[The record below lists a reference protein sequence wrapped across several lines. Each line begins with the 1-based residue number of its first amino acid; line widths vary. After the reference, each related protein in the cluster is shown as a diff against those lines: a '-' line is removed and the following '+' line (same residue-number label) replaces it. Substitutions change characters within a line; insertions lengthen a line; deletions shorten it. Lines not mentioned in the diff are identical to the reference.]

1 MNILKNIWVILL
13 VSITLISYA
22 QNEAD
27 AFQFSQES
35 INGSAR
41 FNALGGAFT
50 ALGGDISG
58 VYYNPAGAAI
68 YTKSEWSISMALHT
82 NLTQS
87 SFLGQQT
94 LDGKTNFN
102 IPSFA
107 FVAVQ
112 KDLPGKWKSGSF
124 TAFMNRANT
133 FHYNLNYQGTGS
145 TTSLIDSY
153 INTLETNNVP
163 WQNLNSGE
171 NPAYPYDIYLAWN
184 NYLIDIN
191 ENEEYYSA
199 VGLKPTFQSYREQV
213 SGAKRETV
221 VSYGANYDDKL
232 YIGAGIVFSRIVY
245 DKNTTFIESTAES
258 DTTTFLRDYVYK
270 FKENTGGLGVGLN
283 LGVIYRPT
291 SNIRI
296 GASFKTPTR
305 YNLDIEYESSNVA
318 TFTDTI
324 ATTLSPTIG
333 EYSYTMNTP
342 MRANLGLAYVFGKFG
357 LISLDAEVVD
367 YSGTKFRKGVDGYQ
381 FRAENIA
388 LKDNL
393 NTSFNL
399 RAGAEYRLTSNW
411 TLRGG
416 YANYLNPYTS
426 NVDDDAGFQIISAGT
441 GFRNANYF
449 VDASYQYKLSSKVD
463 YAYDINLANRAF
475 IDFQDHI
482 ITVTAGVRF

>member
-1 MNILKNIWVILL
+1 MNTLKNIWVILL
-13 VSITLISYA
+13 ASITLNSYA
-22 QNEAD
+22 QNESD

-58 VYYNPAGAAI
+58 VYYNPAGAGV
-68 YTKSEWSISMALHT
+68 YTKSEWSISMGLHT

-87 SFLGQQT
+87 NFLGTQT
-94 LDGKTNFN
+94 LDGKTNIN
-102 IPSFA
+102 IPTFA

-112 KDLPGKWKSGSF
+112 KNLPGKWKNGSF
-124 TAFMNRANT
+124 SAFLNRANT
-133 FHYNLNYQGTGS
+133 FHYNMNYS
-145 TTSLIDSY
+145 TEESNTSLLDSY
-153 INTLETNNVP
+153 LNTLEANDTP
-163 WQNLNSGE
+163 WQDLASDD
-171 NPAYPYDIYLAWN
+171 PAYPYDIFLAWN

-191 ENEEYYSA
+191 QNEEFYSA
-199 VGLKPTFQSYREQV
+199 TGLEPIYQSYQEEV

-221 VSYGANYDDKL
+221 LSYGANYDDKL
-232 YIGAGIVFSRIVY
+232 YVGAGIVFSRIVY
-245 DKNTTFIESTAES
+245 DKNTTFIEASAS
-258 DTTTFLRDYVYK
+258 GDTTTFLRDYVYK
-270 FKENTGGLGVGLN
+270 FKESTGGLGVGLN
-283 LGVIYRPT
+283 LGIIYRPT
-291 SNIRI
+291 DNFRI

-305 YNLDIEYESSNVA
+305 YNLDIEFESSNVA

-333 EYSYTMNTP
+333 EYGYTMNAP

-367 YSGTKFRKGVDGYQ
+367 YSGTKFRKGADGYQ
-381 FRAENIA
+381 FRDENTS
-388 LKDNL
+388 LKENL
-393 NTSFNL
+393 NTSFNI
-399 RAGAEYRLTSNW
+399 RAGAEYRVTNNW

-416 YANYLNPYTS
+416 YAQYLNPYTA
-426 NVDDDAGFQIISAGT
+426 NVDDDASFQIISAGG
-441 GFRNANYF
+441 GFRNSNYF
-449 VDASYQYKLSSKVD
+449 VDASYQYKMSSKVD